1 MIDIITTTYDGF
13 KAQVTYG
20 IKGVGYFVFLILY

>member
-1 MIDIITTTYDGF
+1 MLIYYNTYDGF